1 MPVSKKQQA
10 CVKRYNSKSY
20 DFTTVRV
27 PKGKK
32 ALYQAEAER
41 RGLSLNQLIALAI
54 EQYLCS
60 PKK

>member
-10 CVKRYNSKSY
+10 CVARYKKRNYNY
-20 DFTTVRV
+20 TTVRV

-41 RGLSLNQLIALAI
+41 RGLSLNQLITLAI
-54 EQYLCS
+54 EQYLCL
-60 PKK
+60 PK